1 MSGPPTTWDTYEVN
15 DPEYIDPYKVEED
28 LEPLIKQARKEQI
41 QLDKH
46 QKTSIIEWWN
56 GTQNKEDDSDD
67 QKT

>member
-46 QKTSIIEWWN
+46 
-56 GTQNKEDDSDD
+56 
-67 QKT
+67 